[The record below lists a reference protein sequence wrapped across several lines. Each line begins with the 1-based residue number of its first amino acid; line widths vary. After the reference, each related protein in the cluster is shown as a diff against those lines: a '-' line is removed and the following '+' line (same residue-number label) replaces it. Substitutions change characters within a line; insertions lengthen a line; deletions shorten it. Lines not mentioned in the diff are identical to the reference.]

1 MNLKIFAGSMNIKLE
16 ASNLTPLFIGIMRL
30 WQNRQSK
37 NGSNLSA
44 CNFPNCRTIFDPDK
58 VKSKVEELT
67 AEMSAPDFWKQDHQV
82 SAKKAEELDLQ
93 TKILTA
99 EKDTED
105 ALARVGLKLN
115 EDNYSPNDKEM
126 EADLDS
132 AMQKISWLESQTLF
146 SGPYD
151 EKDAY
156 LFFHVG
162 AGGVD
167 AADWNEMLLNMY
179 LQYAKRKGWK
189 TEILHRTDNEEAG
202 IKNATVK
209 ISGVRA
215 YGYLK
220 AEAGVHRLVRQS
232 PFNAQNLRQTSFALV
247 EVLPDMGDVD
257 VGIKEDDLK
266 IETFKSSGHGGQSV
280 NTTDSAVRIIHI
292 PTGLTAV
299 SQNERSQMQNRATA
313 MQVLKNKV
321 YIQEQAERDT
331 AERKMKAATA
341 SGDFGHQVRSYV
353 IHPYQ
358 QVKDHRSDFTEPRTD
373 KIMKD
378 GDLDEI
384 ILSVLV
390 NQRDNDIDNK

>member
-1 MNLKIFAGSMNIKLE
+1 
-16 ASNLTPLFIGIMRL
+16 
-30 WQNRQSK
+30 
-37 NGSNLSA
+37 
-44 CNFPNCRTIFDPDK
+44 
-58 VKSKVEELT
+58 
-67 AEMSAPDFWKQDHQV
+67 
-82 SAKKAEELDLQ
+82 
-93 TKILTA
+93 
-99 EKDTED
+99 
-105 ALARVGLKLN
+105 
-115 EDNYSPNDKEM
+115 
-126 EADLDS
+126 
-132 AMQKISWLESQTLF
+132 
-146 SGPYD
+146 
-151 EKDAY
+151 
-156 LFFHVG
+156 
-162 AGGVD
+162 
-167 AADWNEMLLNMY
+167 
-179 LQYAKRKGWK
+179 
-189 TEILHRTDNEEAG
+189 
-202 IKNATVK
+202 
-209 ISGVRA
+209 
-215 YGYLK
+215 
-220 AEAGVHRLVRQS
+220 VHRLVRQS